1 MKLILRADVDS
12 LGKLGEIVT
21 VKPGYG
27 RNFLIPQG
35 LAMPATDSNLKQFEL
50 ERNKLQVKADGL
62 RAEAEQLAAK
72 IAATP
77 IEIIVRVGEGDKL
90 YGSVTTS
97 NIGDSLSEK
106 GLDIDR
112 RKIILSEPIR
122 ALGEYD
128 VEIRLHPE
136 VRGELKVSIIRH
148 GKPEEVVEEQPQEV
162 PVDENAVE
170 VSDEQQDSEP
180 KSEEA

>member
-27 RNFLIPQG
+27 RNFLIPKG
-35 LAMPATDSNLKQFEL
+35 LAMPATTASLKQFEL
-50 ERNKLQVKADGL
+50 ERNKLQKKADTL
-62 RAEAEQLAAK
+62 RASAMELAAK

-77 IEIIVRVGEGDKL
+77 IEIIVRVGDGDKL

-97 NIGDSLSEK
+97 NIGDSLAEK

-112 RKIILSEPIR
+112 RKIILTEPIR
-122 ALGEYD
+122 ALGEYT

-148 GKPEEVVEEQPQEV
+148 GQPLEVVEEQPEEP
-162 PVDENAVE
+162 PVDENPIE
-170 VSDEQQDSEP
+170 VSDDQQDTESE
-180 KSEEA
+180 SEEA